1 MSRPADL
8 SIVTVNWKVADLV
21 DELLGSIAANKEDL
35 SIEVYVV
42 DNDSRDHIEDVIA
55 KFRARSDVP
64 VTLIRNDRNLG
75 FAKANNQAI
84 RRCSG
89 RVVALLNPDTR
100 VTKGAL
106 KRMMEWMATR
116 PDVGIAGP
124 KLLNT
129 DGTLQE
135 SVRRFPR
142 LLDQALILLKLQHL
156 WPSAPPFKAYL
167 AQGFDYGKEQDVDQ
181 LMGAALFVRRKVF
194 ESVGLL
200 DERYFI
206 WFEEVD
212 FCKRAKKAGWGVV
225 YVPTVQVIHHGGK
238 SFAQAMTL
246 KKQRYFTS
254 SMGKYFRKHHGAWTM
269 LVLALPMLIGLL
281 AASTLSLW
289 TSVRAKR

>member
-21 DELLGSIAANKEDL
+21 GELLGSIAANKEDL
-35 SIEVYVV
+35 AVEVYVV
-42 DNDSRDHIEDVIA
+42 DNDSKDHIEDVVA

-100 VTKGAL
+100 VTRGAL
-106 KRMMEWMATR
+106 KRMMAWMASR
-116 PDVGIAGP
+116 PDVGIVGP
-124 KLLNT
+124 KLLNP
-129 DGTLQE
+129 DGSLQE

-156 WPSAPPFKAYL
+156 WPSAPPFRKYL
-167 AQGFDYGKEQDVDQ
+167 AKDFDYGKEQDVDQ
-181 LMGAALFVRRKVF
+181 LMGAALFIRRKVF
-194 ESVGLL
+194 EGVGLL
-200 DERYFI
+200 DERFFI

-212 FCKRAKKAGWGVV
+212 FCKRAKEAGWGVV
-225 YVPTVQVIHHGGK
+225 YAPSVQIIHHGGK

-246 KKQRYFTS
+246 KKQRYFTA
-254 SMGKYFRKHHGAWTM
+254 SMGKYFRKHRGSWT
-269 LVLALPMLIGLL
+269 LVILALPMLIGLL

-289 TSVRAKR
+289 NSVRAKR

>member
-1 MSRPADL
+1 MSRPADI

-21 DELLGSIAANKEDL
+21 GELLGSIAANREGL
-35 SIEVYVV
+35 EIEVFVV
-42 DNDSRDHIEDVIA
+42 DNDSGDDIEDVIA

-84 RRCSG
+84 RRASG
-89 RVVALLNPDTR
+89 RYVALLNPDARLTR
-100 VTKGAL
+100 GAL
-106 KRMMEWMATR
+106 KRMKEWMDAR

-124 KLLNT
+124 KLLNP
-129 DGTLQE
+129 DGSLQE

-142 LLDQALILLKLQHL
+142 LLDQALILLKLHHL
-156 WPSAPPFKAYL
+156 WPSAPPLKAYL
-167 AQGFDYGKEQDVDQ
+167 AKGFDYGKEQDVDQ

-212 FCKRAKKAGWGVV
+212 FCKRAKQSGWGVI
-225 YVPTVQVIHHGGK
+225 YVPSVQVIHHGGA
-238 SFAQAMTL
+238 SFAKAMTL

-254 SMGKYFRKHHGAWTM
+254 SMAKYFRKHRGSWT
-269 LVLALPMLIGLL
+269 LAVLALPMLIGLL
-281 AASTLSLW
+281 AAATLSLW

>member
-21 DELLGSIAANKEDL
+21 GELLGSIASNKEDL
-35 SIEVYVV
+35 ALEVYIV
-42 DNDSRDHIEDVIA
+42 DNDSKDHIEDVVA

-106 KRMMEWMATR
+106 KRTLEWMAAR
-116 PDVGIAGP
+116 PDVGIIGP
-124 KLLNT
+124 KLLNH
-129 DGTLQE
+129 DGSLQE
-135 SVRRFPR
+135 SVRKFPG
-142 LLDQALILLKLQHL
+142 LIDQALILLKLQHV
-156 WPSAPPFKAYL
+156 WPSAPPFRTYL
-167 AQGFDYGKEQDVDQ
+167 AKDLDYGKEQDVDQ

-200 DERYFI
+200 DERFFI
-206 WFEEVD
+206 WFEDVD
-212 FCKRAKKAGWGVV
+212 FCKRAKAAGWGVV
-225 YVPTVQVIHHGGK
+225 YLPTVQVIHHGGA

-246 KKQRYFTS
+246 RKQRYFTS
-254 SMGKYFRKHHGAWTM
+254 SMAKYFRKHRGAWS
-269 LVLALPMLIGLL
+269 LAVLALPMLVGLL
-281 AASTLSLW
+281 AASANSLW
-289 TSVRAKR
+289 KSVRDKR

>member
-8 SIVTVNWKVADLV
+8 SVVTVNWKVADLV
-21 DELLGSIAANKEDL
+21 GELLGSIHANKEDL
-35 SIEVYVV
+35 AVEVYVV
-42 DNDSRDHIEDVIA
+42 DNDSRDHIEDVVA

-106 KRMMEWMATR
+106 KRMLDWMAAR

-124 KLLNT
+124 KLLNQ
-129 DGTLQE
+129 DGSLQE

-142 LLDQALILLKLQHL
+142 LVDQALILLKLQHL
-156 WPSAPPFKAYL
+156 WPSAPPFRTYL
-167 AQGFDYGKEQDVDQ
+167 AKDFDYGKEQDVDQ

-194 ESVGLL
+194 EGVGLL
-200 DERYFI
+200 DERFFI

-212 FCKRAKKAGWGVV
+212 FCKRAKAAGWGVV
-225 YVPTVQVIHHGGK
+225 YVPSVQVVHHGGA

-246 KKQRYFTS
+246 RKQRYFS
-254 SMGKYFRKHHGAWTM
+254 ASMAKYFRKHRGTWTL

-281 AASTLSLW
+281 AASLLSLW

>member
-21 DELLGSIAANKEDL
+21 GELLGSIQANKEDL
-35 SIEVYVV
+35 AIEVYVV

-100 VTKGAL
+100 VTRGAL
-106 KRMMEWMATR
+106 KRMMEWMNAR

-124 KLLNT
+124 KLLNS
-129 DGTLQE
+129 DGSLQE

-142 LLDQALILLKLQHL
+142 LLDQALILLKLHHL
-156 WPSAPPFKAYL
+156 WPSAPPFKSYL
-167 AQGFDYGKEQDVDQ
+167 AKGFDYAKEQDVEQ

-194 ESVGLL
+194 EGVGLL
-200 DERYFI
+200 DERFFI

-212 FCKRAKKAGWGVV
+212 FCKRAKEAGWGVV
-225 YVPTVQVIHHGGK
+225 YVPAVQVIHHGGA
-238 SFAQAMTL
+238 SFAKAMTL

-254 SMGKYFRKHHGAWTM
+254 SMGAYFRKHRGAWTM
-269 LVLALPMLIGLL
+269 LILALPMLIGLL
-281 AASTLSLW
+281 AASAISLW

>member
-1 MSRPADL
+1 MSRPADI

-21 DELLGSIAANKEDL
+21 GELLGSVHANKEGL
-35 SIEVYVV
+35 ALEVYVV
-42 DNDSRDHIEDVIA
+42 DNDSGDHIEDVVA

-89 RVVALLNPDTR
+89 RYVALLNPDTR
-100 VTKGAL
+100 LTKGSL
-106 KRMMEWMATR
+106 TRMKEWMDAR

-124 KLLNT
+124 KLLNP
-129 DGTLQE
+129 DGSLQE

-142 LLDQALILLKLQHL
+142 LADQALVLLKLHHL

-167 AQGFDYGKEQDVDQ
+167 AKGFDYGKEQDVDQ
-181 LMGAALFVRRKVF
+181 LMGAALFIRRKVF
-194 ESVGLL
+194 EGVGLL
-200 DERYFI
+200 DERFFI

-212 FCKRAKKAGWGVV
+212 FCKRAKAGGWGVV
-225 YVPTVQVIHHGGK
+225 YVPSVQVIHHGGK

-246 KKQRYFTS
+246 KKQRYFTA
-254 SMGKYFRKHHGAWTM
+254 SMAKYFRKHRGSWT
-269 LVLALPMLIGLL
+269 LVILALPMLIGLL
-281 AASTLSLW
+281 AAASLSLW
-289 TSVRAKR
+289 NSVRAKR

>member
-21 DELLGSIAANKEDL
+21 GELLGSVAANREGL
-35 SIEVYVV
+35 EVEVYVV

-89 RVVALLNPDTR
+89 RIVALLNPDTR
-100 VTKGAL
+100 VTKGGL
-106 KRMMEWMATR
+106 KRMMEWMAAR

-124 KLLNT
+124 KLLNP
-129 DGTLQE
+129 DGSLQE

-142 LLDQALILLKLQHL
+142 LLDQALILLKLQHV
-156 WPSAPPFKAYL
+156 WPSAPPFRKYL
-167 AQGFDYGKEQDVDQ
+167 AKDFVYDKEQDVDQ
-181 LMGAALFVRRKVF
+181 LMGAALFIRRKVF
-194 ESVGLL
+194 ESIGLL
-200 DERYFI
+200 DERFFI

-212 FCKRAKKAGWGVV
+212 FCKRAKEAGWGVV
-225 YVPTVQVIHHGGK
+225 YVPSVQVIHHGGA

-254 SMGKYFRKHHGAWTM
+254 SMGKYFRKHRGTWTM
-269 LVLALPMLIGLL
+269 VVLALPMLIGLL
-281 AASTLSLW
+281 AASALSLW
-289 TSVRAKR
+289 KSAHDKR